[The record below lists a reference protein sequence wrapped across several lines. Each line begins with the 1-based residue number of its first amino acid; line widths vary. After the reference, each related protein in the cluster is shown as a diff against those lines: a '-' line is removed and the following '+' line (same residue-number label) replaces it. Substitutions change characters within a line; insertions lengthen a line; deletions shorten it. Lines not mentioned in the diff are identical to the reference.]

1 MAAKEPS
8 GALEQDAVTIGRA
21 LEAAAVAGA
30 RGKAVDQS
38 DAATVQAAEMR
49 ATGRNL
55 TVPGGVATVA
65 QAAADQNA
73 RTMRE
78 EDKLKLRDVLSVRS
92 LYETLRLIVMLKSSR

>member
-1 MAAKEPS
+1 
-8 GALEQDAVTIGRA
+8 

-49 ATGRNL
+49 AMGRNL
-55 TVPGGVATVA
+55 TVPGGIATVE

-73 RTMRE
+73 RRE

-92 LYETLRLIVMLKSSR
+92 LYETL